1 MRSNQK
7 KAVKNMAVKISLAGD
22 LGSGKS
28 TVGKLLAEKFG
39 AQMYSTG
46 TIQRELAAKMN
57 MTTLELN
64 KYSETHPEVD
74 DMIDDGLRALNEKD
88 VSVVIDSRMAW
99 HFVPSSFSVYMSA
112 DPAVAAARIMNAGR
126 ESEPF
131 ESLDEAVRS
140 IAERRQSEQARYMHL
155 YGVDIKDLKNYDFV
169 IDTSDISP
177 ETVAGRI
184 AEAYL
189 KSGKAAK

>member
-1 MRSNQK
+1 
-7 KAVKNMAVKISLAGD
+7 MAVKISLAGD

-88 VSVVIDSRMAW
+88 VSVVDSRMAW

-177 ETVAGRI
+177 KTVAGRI

>member
-177 ETVAGRI
+177 KTVAGRI

>member
-28 TVGKLLAEKFG
+28 TVGKLLAEKFS